1 MAGSGERRAG
11 GPCLP
16 DARAMP
22 AGCRGKTGRDG
33 ERLFADAIK
42 TMVSGEAVFALS
54 MSFRTSLIRGNL
66 LRRLSATLPVIGKK
80 YFLFLKCKVR
90 ASTQKITSTQ
100 HQHPPK

>member
-1 MAGSGERRAG
+1 MVHASLTQ
-11 GPCLP
+11 GPCQP
-16 DARAMP
+16 GAK
-22 AGCRGKTGRDG
+22 GKTGRDG

-54 MSFRTSLIRGNL
+54 MSFQTSLIRGNL

-90 ASTQKITSTQ
+90 ATTPKIASKQRQ
-100 HQHPPK
+100 HHPK